1 MLSSRAVNFVWSG
14 EPRTPTAASFHC
26 LVEEWKDCEE
36 PKPQPKEKLIF
47 VVKKREV
54 RHSLQISVHE
64 MWKRQQVHAD
74 ERNMYRT
81 EILGKEFGK
90 ME

>member
-1 MLSSRAVNFVWSG
+1 M
-14 EPRTPTAASFHC
+14 
-26 LVEEWKDCEE
+26 
-36 PKPQPKEKLIF
+36 QMKESCK
-47 VVKKREV
+47 V

-74 ERNMYRT
+74 EWNMYRT